1 MSPSSDHSAL
11 FDVES
16 KSFKRKKQEGA
27 LKANPLSE
35 LSSGERSRRR
45 SWWRTR
51 DVDAG
56 NKESQGGG
64 QEVPKIMFPSTGPL
78 LPIGLCYLPEI
89 WKLTRSH

>member
-1 MSPSSDHSAL
+1 MI
-11 FDVES
+11 
-16 KSFKRKKQEGA
+16 
-27 LKANPLSE
+27 PLSE

-45 SWWRTR
+45 SWWRTW

-64 QEVPKIMFPSTGPL
+64 QEVPKIMFPSTGPM

>member
-1 MSPSSDHSAL
+1 M
-11 FDVES
+11 
-16 KSFKRKKQEGA
+16 
-27 LKANPLSE
+27 
-35 LSSGERSRRR
+35 
-45 SWWRTR
+45 R